1 MPPELT
7 TEERSLRNLTETRSA
22 SGADKALAARRMNR
36 PCRDGF
42 RPRRV
47 GFFAPCSP
55 YCKFLRW
62 GTRESSGAVIVRQPR
77 RECRTGH
84 AFSLV
89 ELVIVVVII
98 GVIASIAVPRMS
110 SAAANAEANALE
122 ATLAGVRK
130 AIDLYYAEH
139 GKYPGYAP
147 ATGLR
152 NDENFVKQ
160 LLMYTDESGNMNA
173 APSTTFRFGPYLRK
187 PFPKN
192 PTNGL
197 STVFVK
203 AAPGE
208 ATPAADTCGWGC
220 GAFARLL
227 RYQCDRDGTE
237 EDRRR
242 GSDRR
247 FCDAGRRG

>member
-1 MPPELT
+1 M
-7 TEERSLRNLTETRSA
+7 
-22 SGADKALAARRMNR
+22 
-36 PCRDGF
+36 
-42 RPRRV
+42 
-47 GFFAPCSP
+47 
-55 YCKFLRW
+55 
-62 GTRESSGAVIVRQPR
+62 RQPR

-208 ATPAADTCGWGC
+208 ATPAADTCGWVAVLSHGYFGINATATELKKIGVVEATAVSAMR
-220 GAFARLL
+220 GAAVEL
-227 RYQCDRDGTE
+227 GP
-237 EDRRR
+237 
-242 GSDRR
+242 
-247 FCDAGRRG
+247 